1 MYTKNVDTPTSIVTS
16 INEQVGDITISQESL
31 GFDKELAEKA
41 DVGHTHDYAG
51 SATAG
56 GPATSAKKLNT
67 DSGSSTKPVYFKN
80 GMPVATQYEIK
91 ASVPKDA
98 QFTDTTYDATTG
110 ETPGLIKLYD
120 EIGNNTDGAMTQA
133 AINNI
138 SSTMADKSTVVN
150 KTLLVSNWVYGYLL
164 PHKGDLITMDLGNG
178 DKTYRVLKINGNIA
192 ECLAMYEASIL
203 KYNTTSKTTT
213 MGGTTVQQ
221 YANSDLDNYLN
232 TTWYNTLSNAAKAA
246 IVPKVVIQD
255 AWQYWTS
262 LSHTYS
268 GTYGTEVPGTTN
280 YSISKYDG
288 GTLTVGNRNVYAIG
302 VQDVIDYLSD
312 ESLRVD
318 TTAILR
324 NVNIW
329 KMFWNTK
336 TQPSSIYYPWLCSA
350 YVGDPTCVSIV
361 SRNKGR
367 LAQSGCSNS
376 NAARP
381 AFQIDLSK
389 ISFKGTS
396 APYRYELSV
405 DGVTKTS
412 NQEIMPADG
421 ITDEQMYHLQGAN
434 LQDGGQDTN
443 KIVLEAFGVKPS
455 IDIPIK
461 IIMRKD

>member
-1 MYTKNVDTPTSIVTS
+1 MYTKNVDTPTSVVTS
-16 INEQVGDITISQESL
+16 INKQVGDITISQESL

-51 SATAG
+51 SATSG

-67 DSGSSTKPVYFKN
+67 DAGSSTKPVYFQN

-91 ASVPKDA
+91 ASVPKNA
-98 QFTDTTYDATTG
+98 QFTDTKYEATTG

-120 EIGNNTDGAMTQA
+120 EIGNNTDGAMTQT

-138 SSTMADKSTVVN
+138 SSTMADKSTVMN

-178 DKTYRVLKINGNIA
+178 DNTYRVLKINGNIA